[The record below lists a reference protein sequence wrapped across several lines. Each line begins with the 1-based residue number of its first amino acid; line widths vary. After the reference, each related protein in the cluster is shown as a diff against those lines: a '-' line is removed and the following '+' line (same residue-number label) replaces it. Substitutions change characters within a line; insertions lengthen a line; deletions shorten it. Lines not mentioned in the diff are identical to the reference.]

1 MRPTQA
7 HSPYV
12 AGLCLASGGARG
24 AYQAGALLAL
34 AERGE
39 RYDRIIGTSIGALN
53 GAFYAQSDGSVG
65 AMHALCDLWREV
77 PVVLKPNIKNLRKLF
92 FAPPTTG
99 PISWSPII
107 SRIIMPGWEVVET
120 LMNPAWSAFE
130 DEPIRELLRK
140 WLRYE
145 LIQRGRKEFLI
156 TTYNTRVP
164 TIGFLASRPTQN
176 ITYMRAQ
183 ALTTKE
189 LENALLASAAI
200 PFIFPAQPV
209 DGTYHN
215 DAGVMLQA
223 HATQV
228 LVERN
233 TPRVTTILL
242 RQNDPAT
249 TNDFP
254 NADVR
259 FIRPSRKIASPLSA
273 LNFKQDV
280 IESLIE
286 LGYKD
291 VKESRKGPRSA
302 A

>member
-7 HSPYV
+7 NSPYV
-12 AGLCLASGGARG
+12 TGLCLASGGARG

-65 AMHALCDLWREV
+65 AMHALCDLWLEL
-77 PVVLKPNIKNLRKLF
+77 PEILKPNIKNLRKLF
-92 FAPPTTG
+92 FPPPTTG
-99 PISWSPII
+99 PIAWPPII
-107 SRIIMPGWEVVET
+107 RPIIVPGWEVVET
-120 LMNPAWSAFE
+120 LMDPAWSAFE

-140 WLRYE
+140 WLDYE
-145 LIQRGRKEFLI
+145 LIQRGRKELII

-164 TIGFLASRPTQN
+164 VGFLASRPIQN
-176 ITYMRAQ
+176 IAYRRAYG
-183 ALTTKE
+183 LTTQE
-189 LENALLASAAI
+189 LENVLLASAAI

-223 HATQV
+223 HATQA
-228 LVERN
+228 LVDRFDTRHVN
-233 TPRVTTILL
+233 TILL
-242 RQNDPAT
+242 RKNDPAT

-291 VKESRKGPRSA
+291 VEESRKGPRSA